1 MRVNFLAFKDIC
13 KDIKIFFWL
22 NKEKLVIFLCIFAG
36 LSIGGRYN
44 YYKFYYFIQIIV
56 LFYFIFIKEKLLKF
70 NFFLLIF
77 NLLFILLYFS
87 IFFQTNI
94 LSTSNINEINSI
106 DLSIFAFLLIGPII
120 DYNKINNLE
129 NSNPWKKKFL
139 LKFSKRFKCNFEY
152 NYFINLSLFIFFIIF
167 LAFCLEPMSTHN
179 NIVLNS
185 RYRIN
190 FSDPN
195 YSGFYILISTFIL
208 TLRFSQRLFFFTGIL
223 AVLVTGSRST
233 LLLFLMLLIFN
244 NLKFNY
250 LRIFLIFFLS
260 IIFFNYS
267 ASLYIFSITNRV
279 NPNNLIVQEIINS
292 FCLLRVD
299 YCMIFKNFV
308 ETGPLRTFDIF
319 DDSLVHRL
327 NVTGSIIKI
336 ILSEKFKLTLLPLNS
351 LNFIDNS
358 SYLSSHEF
366 ITSLVPRLGVIGS
379 FILLINIYLL
389 IKKSNFFIKI
399 FAPLLVGSLFLG
411 AQFFIFW
418 PLIFLGFFYHLN
430 SFPKNK

>member
-13 KDIKIFFWL
+13 KDIKNFFWL
-22 NKEKLVIFLCIFAG
+22 NKEKLVIFLCIFTG
-36 LSIGGRYN
+36 LSIGSRYN
-44 YYKFYYFIQIIV
+44 YYKFYYLIQVIV
-56 LFYFIFIKEKLLKF
+56 LFYFLFIKQKLLKF
-70 NFFLLIF
+70 NFFLLIT
-77 NLLFILLYFS
+77 NLLFIFLYFYRSGNFNIKFISTINPIDIS
-87 IFFQTNI
+87 ILI
-94 LSTSNINEINSI
+94 
-106 DLSIFAFLLIGPII
+106 FLLTIPII
-120 DYNKINNLE
+120 NFNKINNSE
-129 NSNPWKKKFL
+129 NSNQWRKKFL

-208 TLRFSQRLFFFTGIL
+208 TLRFSQILFFFTGIL

>member
-13 KDIKIFFWL
+13 KDIKNFFWL
-22 NKEKLVIFLCIFAG
+22 NKKKLVIFLCIFTG

-94 LSTSNINEINSI
+94 SGTSNINQINSI
-106 DLSIFAFLLIGPII
+106 DLSILAFLLIVPIF

-129 NSNPWKKKFL
+129 NSNSWKKKFL

-223 AVLVTGSRST
+223 AVIVTGSRST
-233 LLLFLMLLIFN
+233 LLLFLMLVIFN
-244 NLKFNY
+244 NLKF
-250 LRIFLIFFLS
+250 IAVFFGW
-260 IIFFNYS
+260 
-267 ASLYIFSITNRV
+267 T
-279 NPNNLIVQEIINS
+279 
-292 FCLLRVD
+292 
-299 YCMIFKNFV
+299 
-308 ETGPLRTFDIF
+308 
-319 DDSLVHRL
+319 
-327 NVTGSIIKI
+327 
-336 ILSEKFKLTLLPLNS
+336 
-351 LNFIDNS
+351 
-358 SYLSSHEF
+358 
-366 ITSLVPRLGVIGS
+366 
-379 FILLINIYLL
+379 
-389 IKKSNFFIKI
+389 
-399 FAPLLVGSLFLG
+399 
-411 AQFFIFW
+411 
-418 PLIFLGFFYHLN
+418 HL
-430 SFPKNK
+430 

>member
-13 KDIKIFFWL
+13 KDIKNFFWL
-22 NKEKLVIFLCIFAG
+22 NKKKLVIFLCIFTG

-94 LSTSNINEINSI
+94 SGTSNINQINSI
-106 DLSIFAFLLIGPII
+106 DLSILAFLLIVPII

-129 NSNPWKKKFL
+129 NSNSWKKKFL

-223 AVLVTGSRST
+223 AVIVTGSRST
-233 LLLFLMLLIFN
+233 LLLFLMLVIFN

-267 ASLYIFSITNRV
+267 ASLHIFSITNRV
-279 NPNNLIVQEIINS
+279 DPNNLIVQEIINS
-292 FCLLRVD
+292 FCFLRVD

-351 LNFIDNS
+351 LYFIDNS
-358 SYLSSHEF
+358 SYHSSHEF
-366 ITSLVPRLGVIGS
+366 ITSLVPRLGVIGL